1 MPRRGRPTT
10 TTRANLHLETSAS
23 YQTHSSINGGWQ
35 SKTGI
40 CGLRGQ
46 PWSTLLPA
54 HVHLAEWIVCTLT
67 GAIAIYFQSVLFW
80 HAGAFWRDEANTIH
94 IAKRPNIVE
103 LWRWQAEDSSPAL
116 FPVILREW
124 ITSGAGQS
132 DGGLRAFGTL
142 VAISSVV
149 AVAVAGL
156 VMSGRSPV
164 VAVTLVALNPTVFY
178 YGSSLRS
185 HGLAAALIVA
195 CCAAFWTVARH
206 GTRVRAAIALVLAIL
221 AAHASYHNSYLV
233 LTAGLAGAIACASAR
248 LWKRAVVILGIGA
261 VAGVSMLIYIP
272 PILAY
277 RDVTK
282 IVRIPV
288 SVKSCSRAYLRR
300 AAARDGTRRDLADL
314 VRGRGPGS
322 ARTIAS

>member
-1 MPRRGRPTT
+1 MASRRLVSSSLSCDPEGVDHKRRGPKRWRIAGVWNLSRDQLGRRRRRGR
-10 TTRANLHLETSAS
+10 
-23 YQTHSSINGGWQ
+23 
-35 SKTGI
+35 
-40 CGLRGQ
+40 
-46 PWSTLLPA
+46 
-54 HVHLAEWIVCTLT
+54 
-67 GAIAIYFQSVLFW
+67 
-80 HAGAFWRDEANTIH
+80 
-94 IAKRPNIVE
+94 
-103 LWRWQAEDSSPAL
+103 
-116 FPVILREW
+116 
-124 ITSGAGQS
+124 
-132 DGGLRAFGTL
+132 
-142 VAISSVV
+142 
-149 AVAVAGL
+149 L

-206 GTRVRAAIALVLAIL
+206 GTGVRAAIALVLAIL

-233 LTAGLAGAIACASAR
+233 LTAGLAGAIACTSAR

-288 SVKSCSRAYLRR
+288 SVKSALRAYLRR
-300 AAARDGTRRDLADL
+300 AAAR
-314 VRGRGPGS
+314 GRLS
-322 ARTIAS
+322 ARIWVILFVGAVLVLLARLRLEGRLARIPARRL